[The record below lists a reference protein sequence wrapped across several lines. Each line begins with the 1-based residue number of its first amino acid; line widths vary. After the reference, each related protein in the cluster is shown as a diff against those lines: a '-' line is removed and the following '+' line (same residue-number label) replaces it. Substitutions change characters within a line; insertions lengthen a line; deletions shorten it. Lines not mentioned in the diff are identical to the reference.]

1 MTVAVFDYATWAQR
15 YPAVALYTDAPLA
28 EAIFAESSLF
38 CDNTDASPIPCDA
51 VTYQPRLMY
60 LGMVVAHI
68 AELGRP
74 ATAGGSGLVGRI
86 ASATQG
92 SVSVTADMGAQPR
105 SAAWWN
111 QTQPGASFWAST
123 ARYRTFQY
131 SPRPATTPYYPLRR
145 PW

>member
-28 EAIFAESSLF
+28 EMLF
-38 CDNTDASPIPCDA
+38 VEAGLLCDNGDASVIPCDP
-51 VTYQPRLMY
+51 VTYQPRITY

-68 AELGRP
+68 ATLGRP
-74 ATAGGSGLVGRI
+74 ESAGGSGLVGRI

-105 SAAWWN
+105 SAVWWQ
-111 QTQPGASFWAST
+111 QTQPGATFWAAT
-123 ARYRTFQY
+123 QAYRSFLY
-131 SPRPATTPYYPLRR
+131 MPRPQTAQLYPRR